1 MPLRVLLR
9 VAQILRAYR
18 VLLQAQN
25 QLNDKGLAWLEERLS
40 FTCEQRP
47 ENLSDGHKMNLAIAV
62 SWHESVRLAARL
74 PLWKTENIP
83 ACLPKALAL
92 HSILRARDLSPV
104 LSLGVSKRGR
114 QLASHAWVELY
125 GQMIGEPDNVADDFV
140 RVNARTWPLQS
151 AR

>member
-1 MPLRVLLR
+1 MR
-9 VAQILRAYR
+9 
-18 VLLQAQN
+18 LQ
-25 QLNDKGLAWLEERLS
+25 
-40 FTCEQRP
+40 
-47 ENLSDGHKMNLAIAV
+47 
-62 SWHESVRLAARL
+62 